1 MLQVAMGHL
10 AVARN
15 ELRAAEQHLSDALAR
30 AVEMPDMP
38 MAAVVGVGI
47 ARLRLRG
54 GAAHAAAEALGA
66 AHALRGAPDA
76 FNPDVVQ
83 LVQDLRGALGEHAYR
98 AAYARG
104 GGLDRTAALALLEA
118 QVPRR

>member
-1 MLQVAMGHL
+1 
-10 AVARN
+10 
-15 ELRAAEQHLSDALAR
+15 
-30 AVEMPDMP
+30 MP

-47 ARLRLRG
+47 ARLRLRD
-54 GAAHAAAEALGA
+54 GATHAAAEVLGA

-76 FNPDVVQ
+76 FNPDVVR
-83 LVQDLRGALGEHAYR
+83 LVQDLRGALGERAYR

-118 QVPRR
+118 QVRRR